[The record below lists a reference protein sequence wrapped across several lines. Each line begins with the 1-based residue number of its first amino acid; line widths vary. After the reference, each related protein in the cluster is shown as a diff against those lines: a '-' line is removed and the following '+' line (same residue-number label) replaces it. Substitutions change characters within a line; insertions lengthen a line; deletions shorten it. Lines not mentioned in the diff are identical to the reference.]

1 MDIEKAKEFK
11 HLLFEG
17 PVKFSFT
24 KRDGTIR
31 EALGTLNYQLVPKAE
46 AVKRYVCWNIEWKA
60 DEEKAADLPST
71 VRVRD
76 VPADIAENGIKEFLK
91 EQLVS
96 HYGVE
101 VKNFEFEEHSKK
113 CMPAD
118 SVLFYDLE
126 RGGFRSCKVESVISF
141 EAKA

>member
-11 HLLFEG
+11 RLLFEG

-31 EALGTLNYQLVPKAE
+31 EALGTLNYSLVPKTE
-46 AVKRYVCWNIEWKA
+46 ATKRYVCWDIDWDA
-60 DEEKAADLPST
+60 DEESKAGLPSS
-71 VRVRD
+71 VRIRD
-76 VPADIAENGIKEFLK
+76 VPADLEGNELEEFLGD
-91 EQLVS
+91 QLS
-96 HYGVE
+96 NHYGFCH
-101 VKNFEFEEHSKK
+101 KGFKFEEHSKK